1 MKAESVSGT
10 SNSPIV
16 GSSQSEQRRAVRST
30 LSVLTKARWRA
41 SVVLGA
47 SLLSFL
53 GARTSFSQTPMP
65 PMAPMAQAPAAS
77 AAEQNRQLS
86 EQITALW
93 AEVARLQAAV
103 QRTEPGKR
111 VAPSAPTSMSP
122 APGMGMGMGMMNG
135 KNGMGMPPGQGAMT
149 PAPAPA
155 PMPSGGGMGMDG
167 MGAMPP
173 PAKPAMPQGGG
184 GMGMMGDKSAMGAM
198 PPPAKP
204 AMPQGGGG
212 MGMMGD
218 KAEMAMPPAGA
229 MGMCC
234 MGEMGGMPGAAGG
247 APSSAMPGQP
257 GSSHLYHVGS
267 AGFFLNHSQHIT
279 LTPEQRLTL
288 NHVKE
293 KAMLDRASEQR
304 QIDQGEQELYIL
316 TGADQPDNGR
326 IQAKIVEIEALRAD
340 QRMSF
345 IRAVSEANN
354 VLTPDQRRALLGTMA
369 PRR

>member
-1 MKAESVSGT
+1 
-10 SNSPIV
+10 
-16 GSSQSEQRRAVRST
+16 
-30 LSVLTKARWRA
+30 
-41 SVVLGA
+41 
-47 SLLSFL
+47 
-53 GARTSFSQTPMP
+53 
-65 PMAPMAQAPAAS
+65 MAPMAQAPAAS

-167 MGAMPP
+167 
-173 PAKPAMPQGGG
+173 
-184 GMGMMGDKSAMGAM
+184 MGAM